1 MRGLLSKIYT
11 LPPDRRALSAIEFAL
26 TLSVIL
32 GLVFVSVRVITMA
45 PELVAIQAPPNDPPP
60 PPPRMERLVQG
71 GSVPADVSP

>member
-11 LPPDRRALSAIEFAL
+11 LRPDRRALSAIEFAL

-45 PELVAIQAPPNDPPP
+45 PELVAIQASPNDPPP
-60 PPPRMERLVQG
+60 PGPRMERLVRD
-71 GSVPADVSP
+71 GSVPADASP